1 MLLWHSARVVSQ
13 NVYQVFA
20 LLLLHSCCGIRN
32 LSSSTLQIYVP
43 LPAFPQF
50 KQLKKIVNQFLKTK
64 NRATLSLAQSH
75 WATVGVLLWLVS
87 VLALT
92 LWINFRHIKSLYCS
106 RPNYGYTTTFRRNY
120 IMTYVMPTPKH
131 TTIININIF
140 IVLTNISRY
149 LLVCSPCYRSQRAIL
164 RRFWIR
170 HWAGR
175 RLLFRGCVD
184 ASKGGGHAP
193 RWRFLHVNSE

>member
-1 MLLWHSARVVSQ
+1 M
-13 NVYQVFA
+13 
-20 LLLLHSCCGIRN
+20 
-32 LSSSTLQIYVP
+32 
-43 LPAFPQF
+43 
-50 KQLKKIVNQFLKTK
+50 NQFLKTK

-92 LWINFRHIKSLYCS
+92 LWINFRHIKPLYCS

-140 IVLTNISRY
+140 IVLTNISRC
-149 LLVCSPCYRSQRAIL
+149 LLVCSPRYMSLEGDFEAIL
-164 RRFWIR
+164 DPSLSWP
-170 HWAGR
+170 APT
-175 RLLFRGCVD
+175 LPDV
-184 ASKGGGHAP
+184 SKGVVLLIDGGSSV
-193 RWRFLHVNSE
+193 WSQNSWFCIFFFYFLYNFICIL